1 MTTWPGTSIPKS
13 TRNAYPPAGYLREC
27 FQYEP
32 DTSAPHSTTAASAVP
47 VGIRSSCCAS
57 GTAGFTAGRAR
68 NEGNQM
74 SDNIIDVATNLI
86 KTEGRFRKDFGD
98 IPALA
103 ESIKEIGLLQPIGID
118 SGYRLVFGER
128 RLKAFQHLGR
138 DTIPARFVNLD
149 SLLKGEYAEN
159 EFRKDFTVS
168 ERVEIGKALEREVRA
183 DAERRMKAGVAN
195 PVENFPQGCTGEK
208 SRDVVAKAAGFGNGK
223 TYEQAKS
230 VVDSGVPELVEAMDA
245 GSVSVSAAASITS
258 LPKEEQSE
266 LIQAGPKAVKAA
278 AVKQRAKPKK
288 GAKADAIREEIKAV
302 KEHGDSMLC
311 AYARQ
316 LLNVIRASDEVSEEE
331 RQLLEEVAG
340 EIENLTERCFA

>member
-1 MTTWPGTSIPKS
+1 MEAELGQRQGMRT
-13 TRNAYPPAGYLREC
+13 
-27 FQYEP
+27 
-32 DTSAPHSTTAASAVP
+32 
-47 VGIRSSCCAS
+47 
-57 GTAGFTAGRAR
+57 
-68 NEGNQM
+68 
-74 SDNIIDVATNLI
+74 DVQ
-86 KTEGRFRKDFGD
+86 
-98 IPALA
+98 
-103 ESIKEIGLLQPIGID
+103 LQ
-118 SGYRLVFGER
+118 
-128 RLKAFQHLGR
+128 
-138 DTIPARFVNLD
+138 
-149 SLLKGEYAEN
+149 
-159 EFRKDFTVS
+159 
-168 ERVEIGKALEREVRA
+168 
-183 DAERRMKAGVAN
+183 
-195 PVENFPQGCTGEK
+195 ENFPEVPKGQT
-208 SRDVVAKAAGFGNGK
+208 RDLAAKAAGFGNGK

-340 EIENLTERCFA
+340 AIENLTERCFA